1 MVLWEC
7 TRFVLKESIEN
18 ARWLAQAYQ
27 LTNICA
33 TPLRISEPSFHQPG
47 VVAVAV
53 ETTELPAGES
63 ALIYIVR
70 ARDA

>member
-1 MVLWEC
+1 
-7 TRFVLKESIEN
+7 
-18 ARWLAQAYQ
+18 
-27 LTNICA
+27 
-33 TPLRISEPSFHQPG
+33 LRISEPSFHQPG